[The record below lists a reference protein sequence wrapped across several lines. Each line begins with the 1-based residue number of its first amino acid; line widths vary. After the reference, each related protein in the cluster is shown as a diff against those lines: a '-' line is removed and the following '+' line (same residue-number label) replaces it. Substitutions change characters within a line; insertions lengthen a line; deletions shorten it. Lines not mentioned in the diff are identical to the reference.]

1 MMIELQNVI
10 KSYKSSNSRK
20 VINVVDDISLSME
33 AGKSYGLVGHNGAG
47 KTTLLKCIATLSKQ
61 TSGTILVNNK
71 STLANPLDVRR
82 DVAFLSASINVDPFF
97 SARYLFGLFGI
108 MYGMDKQSINEKMD
122 ELFDHFNIGSFCDKR
137 INELSTGMKQKVMI
151 ALTLL
156 HDASV
161 YILDEPTNG
170 LDILTSQKVI
180 SYLRLLQRDG
190 KTLIISSHIMSE
202 IEKSCDELVMIVF
215 GKVANFGTSESILKE
230 SGAGSL
236 EDAYL
241 SYYKKAVKEV
251 EADEE

>member
-1 MMIELQNVI
+1 
-10 KSYKSSNSRK
+10 
-20 VINVVDDISLSME
+20 ME

-97 SARYLFGLFGI
+97 SARYLFGLFGK

-137 INELSTGMKQKVMI
+137 ISELSTGMKQKVMI